1 MLSVQVE
8 VESLRPADQL
18 HERNER
24 KREIEIALG
33 FCVEQMDEW

>member
-18 HERNER
+18 HVGNER
-24 KREIEIALG
+24 KSEIEIVLG
-33 FCVEQMDEW
+33 FCVEQMDDW